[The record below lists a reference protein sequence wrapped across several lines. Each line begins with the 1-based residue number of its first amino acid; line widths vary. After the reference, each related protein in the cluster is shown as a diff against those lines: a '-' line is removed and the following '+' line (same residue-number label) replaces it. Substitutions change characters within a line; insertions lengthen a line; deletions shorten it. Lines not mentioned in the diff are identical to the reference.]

1 MCVLG
6 TVGGVLRE
14 VLREQVGED
23 GWSRVTAFWL
33 RDIGGVKDID
43 PAEVPARSGCNAPL
57 SMWECWPPSPR
68 KHLRRGGGGGGGSGG
83 GNGAR
88 DRPFVQDPLFG
99 DNGACWTV
107 VVHGTGHPRVGW
119 CWMPGV
125 VLVTAD
131 IPACFD

>member
-68 KHLRRGGGGGGGSGG
+68 K
-83 GNGAR
+83 
-88 DRPFVQDPLFG
+88 DPLFG